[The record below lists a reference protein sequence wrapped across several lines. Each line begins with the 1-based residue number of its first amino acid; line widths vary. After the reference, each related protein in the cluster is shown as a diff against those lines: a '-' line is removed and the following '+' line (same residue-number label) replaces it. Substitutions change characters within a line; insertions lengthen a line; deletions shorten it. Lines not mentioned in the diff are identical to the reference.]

1 MLMEDVKA
9 LSAKRA
15 VAIEV
20 AKFAALLGA
29 ALTAPLIGQ
38 QAITGTIVN
47 CTLFLAAALLGR
59 RGAVL
64 IALVPSIFAL
74 ATGLLPLILA
84 PMIPAIMIGN
94 VILIMVFD
102 FFRKKNYWLGMASAS
117 FLKFIFL
124 AGVSSVVIDLF
135 LKKEVASQ
143 VAAILSWP
151 QLLTALAGGVA
162 AYLLLKGANKL
173 RKQEI
178 K

>member
-1 MLMEDVKA
+1 MFMEDVKA

-29 ALTAPLIGQ
+29 ALVAPLIGQ

-74 ATGLLPLILA
+74 TTGLLPPLLV

-102 FFRKKNYWLGMASAS
+102 FFRKKNYWLGMVSAR

-124 AGVSSVVIDLF
+124 RS
-135 LKKEVASQ
+135 
-143 VAAILSWP
+143 
-151 QLLTALAGGVA
+151 
-162 AYLLLKGANKL
+162 
-173 RKQEI
+173 
-178 K
+178 